1 MNGRCVGTG
10 DLLAVAQADVYP
22 PYPHPVYCSVP
33 SVGRGLLWI
42 KAKQAFSYLIHWYHS
57 LHSVRVS
64 EQSLLNSSP
73 SQNRT

>member
-10 DLLAVAQADVYP
+10 ELLAVAQADVCP
-22 PYPHPVYCSVP
+22 LHPTLSTTQCLL
-33 SVGRGLLWI
+33 VGGAALI
-42 KAKQAFSYLIHWYHS
+42 KAKQAFSYLLHWYYS

-73 SQNRT
+73 SQNLT

>member
-22 PYPHPVYCSVP
+22 PHPHPVYCSVP

-42 KAKQAFSYLIHWYHS
+42 KAKQAFSYLIRWYHS
-57 LHSVRVS
+57 SHNHFLTQVPAKIELEFCV
-64 EQSLLNSSP
+64 
-73 SQNRT
+73 